1 MNKRYLLTLLVSVL
15 TIALLSISAF
25 AQEESQHLTFKG
37 VPIDGT
43 LEQFVA
49 QMNQKGFVG
58 HARESG
64 FAYLKGDFA
73 GYKGCFV
80 QVSTLRSHDSVSSIE
95 VQFPAIGWS
104 AAETCYSRLK
114 GMLTTKYGEPSSV
127 KEKFERSFA
136 SRDDDGKEWELLEG
150 RATYETI
157 FKTDKGEIT
166 LKINRACRV
175 VLIYFD
181 KINSDAFDA
190 AALADL

>member
-1 MNKRYLLTLLVSVL
+1 MKKHLLSLVVL
-15 TIALLSISAF
+15 ILSISAF

-43 LEQFVA
+43 LKQFVA
-49 QMNQKGFVG
+49 QMNQNGFVG
-58 HARESG
+58 QARENG

-95 VQFPAIGWS
+95 VQFPEIGWS
-104 AAETCYSRLK
+104 AAEACYSRLK
-114 GMLTTKYGEPSSV
+114 GMLTTKYGEPSSI

-136 SRDDDGKEWELLEG
+136 SRDDNGKERELLEG

-166 LKINRACRV
+166 LKINKSCQVA
-175 VLIYFD
+175 LIYLD
-181 KINSDAFDA
+181 KMNREAFDA